1 MTADEHEALARAA
14 ERFWVEFSALANR
27 YIDEQPES
35 LRDYFESM
43 LGDKTSIYGRARAAT
58 DVPRS

>member
-43 LGDKTSIYGRARAAT
+43 LGDKTSIYGRVVHRARRPT
-58 DVPRS
+58 S